1 MPLAITPEVRLL
13 SRTLVILEVGTIES
27 SQLIVD
33 RIVINEGS
41 FEVKDR
47 VHVGELLEVK
57 QIFLD
62 LVALEAVVNGQFG
75 IELGVGEGGANVL
88 GSLLRK

>member
-1 MPLAITPEVRLL
+1 MIY
-13 SRTLVILEVGTIES
+13 
-27 SQLIVD
+27 
-33 RIVINEGS
+33 EGS
-41 FEVKDR
+41 VEVKDR
-47 VHVGELLEVK
+47 VNVGELLKVK

-75 IELGVGEGGANVL
+75 FELGVGEGGANVL